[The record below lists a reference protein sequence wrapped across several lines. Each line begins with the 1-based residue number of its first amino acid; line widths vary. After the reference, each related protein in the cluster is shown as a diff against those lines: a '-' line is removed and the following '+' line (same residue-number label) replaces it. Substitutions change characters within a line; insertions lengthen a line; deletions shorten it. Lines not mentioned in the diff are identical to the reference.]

1 MHNYV
6 QQIPHKMLFVA
17 DFNFGKMLLVFYV
30 VGNYIS
36 QENVC
41 NDHSPPLFPFWGWD
55 NRRRDSS
62 RTRIQ
67 ETMSAN
73 TIFFFFKF
81 NFVSCTTWVLDA
93 INFLSFS
100 TTSNIKGQNWLWKK
114 QKIHLNYF
122 SSGFSFSTMVFF
134 LFTKNCLQINNI
146 VTYFFYLVKFY
157 VFICISFL
165 TTVVIRLLI

>member
-1 MHNYV
+1 ML
-6 QQIPHKMLFVA
+6 PHKMLFVA
-17 DFNFGKMLLVFYV
+17 DFNFGKTLLVFYV
-30 VGNYIS
+30 AGNYIS

-41 NDHSPPLFPFWGWD
+41 NDLFLSFFY
-55 NRRRDSS
+55 RDGTIEGRHTSQ
-62 RTRIQ
+62 TRIQ

-73 TIFFFFKF
+73 SIFFFFKF

-93 INFLSFS
+93 INFLSFC
-100 TTSNIKGQNWLWKK
+100 TTWNIKGQNWLWMK
-114 QKIHLNYF
+114 QKIHLHYF

-134 LFTKNCLQINNI
+134 LFTKNSLQINNI

-165 TTVVIRLLI
+165 TIVVIRLLI